1 MGLVMLWLGVGLLC
15 GLVMLWLGVGLLC
28 GASHAMARGRSIVW
42 G

>member
-1 MGLVMLWLGVGLLC
+1 M

-28 GASHAMARGRSIVW
+28 GASHAVARGRSIVW

>member
-1 MGLVMLWLGVGLLC
+1 M

-28 GASHAMARGRSIVW
+28 GASHAVARGRSIVWASHAVARGRSIVW